1 MKRYPALFLLLCLFL
16 APACRERRQ
25 TVRLLDGIQGYA
37 QAHPDSARA
46 ALENISPALLSTP
59 SLRARHALIPHKT
72 VSGLMSSR
80 IPVSTWPLIIINSTV
95 PGKIVSCHIIIKD
108 GYMKMPGTMK
118 RHSIRI
124 YLPNRLSQIKPL
136 IHI

>member
-25 TVRLLDGIQGYA
+25 TARILDGIQLYA
-37 QAHPDSARA
+37 KAHPDSAQT

-59 SLRARHALIPHKT
+59 SLRARHALMLSTAQDRI
-72 VSGLMSSR
+72 GLNVKQDSC
-80 IPVSTWPLIIINSTV
+80 INV
-95 PGKIVSCHIIIKD
+95 AVDYGKIVSCHIIIKD

>member
-59 SLRARHALIPHKT
+59 SLRARHALMLSTAQDRI
-72 VSGLMSSR
+72 GLNVKKDSC
-80 IPVSTWPLIIINSTV
+80 INV
-95 PGKIVSCHIIIKD
+95 AVD
-108 GYMKMPGTMK
+108 YF
-118 RHSIRI
+118 R
-124 YLPNRLSQIKPL
+124 NVVENEE
-136 IHI
+136 